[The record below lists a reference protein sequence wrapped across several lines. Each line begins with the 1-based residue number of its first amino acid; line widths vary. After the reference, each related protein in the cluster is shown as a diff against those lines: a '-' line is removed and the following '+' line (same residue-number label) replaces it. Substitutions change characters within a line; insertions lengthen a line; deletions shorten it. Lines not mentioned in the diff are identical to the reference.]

1 MRNKNRILLIFHANV
16 QKRRQQIAQQPG
28 SVPMADYLALIDAL
42 EADYIDQTTV
52 DAKLWSRW
60 LKKLVGYEVVLALL
74 AYFRRNRY
82 DLFYGDSEAIGMPLA
97 FLFKYTRQRRRLMFI
112 AHRLT
117 RFSRTIFLDYFRI
130 QHHVDTVFVH
140 TLAQETVALARCGFT
155 AQQVELIPYQVDPAF
170 WNMEAYIEQLARE
183 KRNRPIHDQ
192 PYICSAGMECRDYA
206 TLLKAIEG
214 LDIELR
220 LAVGSHYSQSK
231 ETGLSEELPPN
242 VKVKFYN
249 YTELRE
255 LYANSAFVV
264 MPTYD
269 VDHSAGVTS
278 IMEAMG
284 LGKAVIATRSVGQ
297 SDVVN
302 DRRTTTRSNF
312 NRMANATFSKIYA
325 PNHLSNLQTGMY
337 VNPGQADE
345 MRQAIEHL
353 LANPAKAAEIG
364 ENARR
369 LIEAS
374 LTLNH
379 FCERIKDEMVDHLS
393 LPLKGVPVPG

>member
-1 MRNKNRILLIFHANV
+1 
-16 QKRRQQIAQQPG
+16 
-28 SVPMADYLALIDAL
+28 
-42 EADYIDQTTV
+42 
-52 DAKLWSRW
+52 
-60 LKKLVGYEVVLALL
+60 
-74 AYFRRNRY
+74 
-82 DLFYGDSEAIGMPLA
+82 
-97 FLFKYTRQRRRLMFI
+97 
-112 AHRLT
+112 
-117 RFSRTIFLDYFRI
+117 
-130 QHHVDTVFVH
+130 VDTVFVH

-155 AQQVELIPYQVDPAF
+155 ARQIELIPYQVDPDF

-183 KRNRPIHDQ
+183 TRNRPIHEK
-192 PYICSAGMECRDYA
+192 PYICSAGMECRDYG

-231 ETGLSEELPPN
+231 GTGLSEELPPN

-297 SDVVN
+297 SDVLN
-302 DRRTTTRSNF
+302 DRRTTTRKNF
-312 NRMANATFSKIYA
+312 NRIANATFSKIYA
-325 PNHLSNLQTGMY
+325 PSHLSNLQTGLY

-353 LANPAKAAEIG
+353 LANPAKATEIG

-379 FCERIKDEMVDHLS
+379 FCERIKDKMADQLS
-393 LPLKGVPVPG
+393 LPLKSVPVPG

>member
-1 MRNKNRILLIFHANV
+1 MSNKNRILLIFHANV
-16 QKRRQQIAQQPG
+16 KKRRQQIAQQPK
-28 SVPMADYLALIDAL
+28 SVPMADYLALLNTLD
-42 EADYIDQTTV
+42 ADYIDQTTV
-52 DAKLWSRW
+52 DSKGWARLLRRV
-60 LKKLVGYEVVLALL
+60 VGYELVLALL
-74 AYFRRNRY
+74 AFFRRNQY

-97 FLFKYTRQRRRLMFI
+97 FLFKFTRQRRRLMFI

-130 QHHVDTVFVH
+130 QSHVDTVFVH

-155 AQQVELIPYQVDPAF
+155 ARQVELIPYQADPDF
-170 WNMEAYIEQLARE
+170 WNMEAYIGQLERE
-183 KRNRPIHDQ
+183 KRNRSLNEP
-192 PYICSAGMECRDYA
+192 PYICSAGMECRDYG

-284 LGKAVIATRSVGQ
+284 LAKAVIATRSVGQ
-297 SDVVN
+297 SDVLN
-302 DRRTTTRSNF
+302 DRRNTTRNTY

-325 PNHLSNLQTGMY
+325 PNHLSNLQTGLY
-337 VNPGQADE
+337 VNPGQPEE
-345 MRQAIEHL
+345 MRQAIQHL
-353 LANPAKAAEIG
+353 LKNPDNATEIG
-364 ENARR
+364 QNARR
-369 LIEAS
+369 LIES
-374 LTLNH
+374 SMTLNH
-379 FCERIKDEMVDHLS
+379 FCDRIKDKMVDQLS
-393 LPLKGVPVPG
+393 IPLNGIPVPS